1 MRSLRL
7 LQSNKRDALRV
18 RGNTCGSARIRPPGV
33 QLMLK
38 PAGEHA
44 YDDAIKAIIA
54 TEPGWRLINNGINL
68 DKGDSSQSAAVVAS
82 ELPVFNA
89 DASSSS
95 SGVADRFG
103 PP

>member
-1 MRSLRL
+1 MHSLRL

-18 RGNTCGSARIRPPGV
+18 RGNTRSSVRIRPPRGV

-54 TEPGWRLINNGINL
+54 TEPGW
-68 DKGDSSQSAAVVAS
+68 
-82 ELPVFNA
+82 
-89 DASSSS
+89 
-95 SGVADRFG
+95 
-103 PP
+103 

>member
-18 RGNTCGSARIRPPGV
+18 RSNTRSSVRIRPPGV

-54 TEPGWRLINNGINL
+54 TEPGRQLISNRINL
-68 DKGDSSQSAAVVAS
+68 D
-82 ELPVFNA
+82 
-89 DASSSS
+89 
-95 SGVADRFG
+95 
-103 PP
+103 